1 MSHEYDVTFDSSFND
16 FPAHDCHRLLV
27 QILGWKTENNNFKNH
42 ENKNYIHDWNHF
54 KPQTKIYAVD
64 TPKIRIFGESMN
76 HTLKRDPWI
85 SNTVYLSKLSEQ

>member
-42 ENKNYIHDWNHF
+42 ENKNKIYDWNHF
-54 KPQTKIYAVD
+54 KPQKSLKLILR
-64 TPKIRIFGESMN
+64 KFRIFRGINEP
-76 HTLKRDPWI
+76 HTKATFQSCQNNNDVLI
-85 SNTVYLSKLSEQ
+85 I

>member
-42 ENKNYIHDWNHF
+42 ENKNKIYDSNHF
-54 KPQTKIYAVD
+54 KPRKSLKLILR
-64 TPKIRIFGESMN
+64 KFGSFGESTN
-76 HTLKRDPWI
+76 HTLKLPFKAVRI
-85 SNTVYLSKLSEQ
+85 IMMF